1 MRRPCDP
8 HRFDGQ
14 EGPIF
19 FWGQKKQSHG
29 VVAVACVQFTRE
41 INKYSRLKTGFC
53 PTGGFGISTQVF
65 ALERSAPQFL
75 LTPLANN
82 AVQTFLETQS
92 HEKSLAMAFDR
103 LVTKSDFFH
112 HD

>member
-103 LVTKSDFFH
+103 LVTKSGFFR